1 MSALKD
7 IGALPPSPAPNVP
20 LPAEQAQLDMLAAAT
35 DACRER
41 LRPEFGR
48 RQAGFHHDRD
58 YVDTM
63 EWDELLLFA
72 AFDVIKQ
79 CKGSGIPPADLVNL
93 ASKHWPL
100 SSNRALGWISFF
112 FRYAEDA
119 YSTAN
124 MIALRDAVKARE
136 KAARVATA
144 KAAAEAR
151 HSKTDGSRDMRATAL
166 NEWESGS
173 YPTKGQCAETLAK
186 KGFMSFRV
194 ARDHLKGAPDPA
206 NWPARTKRSRSSRS
220 ST

>member
-1 MSALKD
+1 
-7 IGALPPSPAPNVP
+7 
-20 LPAEQAQLDMLAAAT
+20 MLAAAI
-35 DACRER
+35 DACREH
-41 LRPEFGR
+41 LRPQFGKMQR
-48 RQAGFHHDRD
+48 GFPPDRD

-63 EWDELLLFA
+63 EWDELLLFV

-79 CKGSGIPPADLVNL
+79 CKGSGIPPADLVDL

-100 SSNRALGWISFF
+100 SSKRALGWISFF

-136 KAARVATA
+136 KAVR
-144 KAAAEAR
+144 KAIGKVAAEAR

-166 NEWESGS
+166 KEWETGL
-173 YPTKGQCAETLAK
+173 YETKGQCAETLAEK
-186 KGFMSFRV
+186 RFMSLRV
-194 ARDHLKGAPDPA
+194 ARDYLKGAPDPA
-206 NWPARTKRSRSSRS
+206 NGWPARTKRSRSLRS